1 MFADDGWLQPH
12 AAPGAMQMCGATLQ
26 LKQRDGLEEAT
37 APLDFDAFL
46 CLCDKALPDRRST
59 IQKGLAKM
67 WSHPNSPAAAKGG
80 GGGGDDHDDGGPAA
94 ARSDVPVPPPLIS
107 SPGQAM
113 LSVGDDVHAASEFQG
128 RDASPASP
136 PQLMKATRVAATPEL
151 ARALGNT
158 AVSSSG
164 SPTASY
170 TRGLGTGR
178 EIRDGVK

>member
-12 AAPGAMQMCGATLQ
+12 ATPGAMQMCGATLQ

-46 CLCDKALPDRRST
+46 SLCDKALPDRRST
-59 IQKGLAKM
+59 IQKGLARM
-67 WSHPNSPAAAKGG
+67 WSHPNSPAAATGV
-80 GGGGDDHDDGGPAA
+80 GGDDHDDGGPAA

-113 LSVGDDVHAASEFQG
+113 LSVGDDLHAASEFQG

-136 PQLMKATRVAATPEL
+136 PQLMKATRVAPEL

-158 AVSSSG
+158 VSSSG